1 MCCHCLFLVL
11 GLITLLGRE
20 VHKVPQ
26 LFDNSIVFH
35 YTLLWVALVTS
46 EKV

>member
-11 GLITLLGRE
+11 GLITFLDRE
-20 VHKVPQ
+20 VHEVPQ